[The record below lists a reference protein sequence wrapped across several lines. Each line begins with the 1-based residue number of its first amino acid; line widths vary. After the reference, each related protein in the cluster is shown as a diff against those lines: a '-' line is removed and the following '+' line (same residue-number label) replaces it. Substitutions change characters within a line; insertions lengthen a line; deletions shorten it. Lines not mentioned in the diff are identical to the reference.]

1 MVDSQA
7 AWEHTETYLLASLAG
22 VDMTMTSGGLG
33 QGMVGDYR
41 QYLVDN
47 EIIGTVKHIVK
58 GINTSEEAIPLD
70 LMIDTGFGAL
80 GANFLGA
87 EHTRRLYKTEMW
99 QRSSL
104 TNALTWDAWV
114 AQGKKTLWDR
124 AGERARELLKKH
136 KPDIPEDLQTEIRG
150 YLLQALNREGVKGDE
165 AKRIM
170 DKTYWNG

>member
-1 MVDSQA
+1 
-7 AWEHTETYLLASLAG
+7 
-22 VDMTMTSGGLG
+22 
-33 QGMVGDYR
+33 
-41 QYLVDN
+41 
-47 EIIGTVKHIVK
+47 
-58 GINTSEEAIPLD
+58 LD

-80 GANFLGA
+80 GANFLGS

-99 QRSSL
+99 RRSSL
-104 TNALTWDAWV
+104 TNTLTWDAWK

-136 KPDIPEDLQTEIRG
+136 KPDIPEGLQQEIRG
-150 YLLQALNREGVKGDE
+150 YLLQALEREGVKGDQ